1 MAKKSE
7 PTANDEL
14 LEALESIKGL
24 LEKSEGKLSAARES
38 LARAKSSNRR
48 SPDKPRIPI
57 SSEPVVPVLDEVVA
71 TLDEDEQNIPVLES
85 AIAGEPLQASE
96 AAPLT
101 PGPAAHSTGQVIDY
115 LDDLREGL
123 EKAVHEGLINAC
135 AATIPEHPTANIKK
149 RIETGTFRSASP
161 VGDIEAMPTCLS
173 SGGRCPFARRPQ
185 SIWAFAS
192 SPGLG
197 RPAMRQRFRQ
207 PPNSPFTASRSV
219 PSCRQM
225 IRIGGMAPVRSTRE
239 RTK

>member
-71 TLDEDEQNIPVLES
+71 TLDEDEQNIPVLDETIPVLDES

-123 EKAVHEGLINAC
+123 EKAVHEGLINAL
-135 AATIPEHPTANIKK
+135 
-149 RIETGTFRSASP
+149 
-161 VGDIEAMPTCLS
+161 VQIEAEIKAIIDDHFDRLKADLRGDDT
-173 SGGRCPFARRPQ
+173 
-185 SIWAFAS
+185 
-192 SPGLG
+192 
-197 RPAMRQRFRQ
+197 
-207 PPNSPFTASRSV
+207 
-219 PSCRQM
+219 
-225 IRIGGMAPVRSTRE
+225 
-239 RTK
+239 